1 MSGGSAQQDK
11 RYGFVGIVVE
21 NWHSRGTRVQEV
33 LSRFGDLILGRM
45 GLPHLEDDRIAVI
58 TLIVRADADEVGA
71 LTGRLGSIEGI
82 TVKSGMAKL

>member
-1 MSGGSAQQDK
+1 MSEK

-21 NWHSRGTRVQEV
+21 NRRRAGSPVQQV
-33 LSRFGDLILGRM
+33 LSEHGDIILGRM

-58 TLIVRADADEVGA
+58 TLIVQADPDEVGA
-71 LTGRLGSIEGI
+71 LTGKLGRIDGV